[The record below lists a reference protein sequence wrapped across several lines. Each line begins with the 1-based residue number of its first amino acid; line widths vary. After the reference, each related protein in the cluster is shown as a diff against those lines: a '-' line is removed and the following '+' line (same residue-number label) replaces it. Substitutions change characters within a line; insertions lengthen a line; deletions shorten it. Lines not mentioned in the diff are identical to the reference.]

1 VNLHARRV
9 RGANSNRA
17 LDRIVS
23 CIVLH
28 SSRSAKHSRA
38 VGRSK
43 LDPVQLRRILIAD
56 IAHWLASNYL

>member
-1 VNLHARRV
+1 MARSIASYHA
-9 RGANSNRA
+9 S
-17 LDRIVS
+17 
-23 CIVLH
+23 